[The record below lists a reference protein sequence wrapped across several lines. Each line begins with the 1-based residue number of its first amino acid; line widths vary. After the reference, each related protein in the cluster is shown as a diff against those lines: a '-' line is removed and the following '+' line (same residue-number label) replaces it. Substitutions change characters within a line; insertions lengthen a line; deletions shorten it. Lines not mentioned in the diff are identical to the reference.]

1 MSEKGKIYRG
11 FLKLKK
17 HAPDSQSAKIQ
28 TSSIIYKVNIWSIL
42 MSLSISWIQVMINI
56 SGQDQYIRSVYI
68 FTIYRYIFHLT
79 VYKCCHI
86 HTLRPRKNN
95 NLFPLTRPTLV
106 FFFFFT
112 PHDLTVLYWYFYGK
126 KIKKLFFWINCV
138 NTTQLSISLFSLM

>member
-1 MSEKGKIYRG
+1 M
-11 FLKLKK
+11 
-17 HAPDSQSAKIQ
+17 
-28 TSSIIYKVNIWSIL
+28 NIWSIL

-95 NLFPLTRPTLV
+95 CLFPLTRPTLV
-106 FFFFFT
+106 FFFLFSFFI
-112 PHDLTVLYWYFYGK
+112 PRSYSFVLIFYGEKK
-126 KIKKLFFWINCV
+126 KILNKLCKYHSLVNFFFVQFNVTSHIK
-138 NTTQLSISLFSLM
+138 LYRSLLMVIHVSKLNRLTSFTSQF